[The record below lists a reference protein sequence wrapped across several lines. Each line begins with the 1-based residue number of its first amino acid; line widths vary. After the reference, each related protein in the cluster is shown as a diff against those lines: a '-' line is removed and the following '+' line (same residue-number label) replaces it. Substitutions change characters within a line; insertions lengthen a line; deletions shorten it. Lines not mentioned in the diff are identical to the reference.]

1 MVAATA
7 EPVSDEAHTVEV
19 TASVGIALARGSA
32 VDPGALIRDADVA
45 MYQAKDLGRN
55 RVALFDGEMRRQAVE
70 RVDVEREL
78 RFGIH
83 AGQLVLHYQPIVDVA
98 ARSMVGL
105 EALVRWQHPRRGL
118 LEPNEF
124 IPLAEQCGLILDLG
138 SWVLDEASRQLA
150 QWEQEGVRPAGRVA
164 VNISAR
170 QLANVDLP
178 GLVSETLA
186 RHGLSG
192 EALSLEVTES
202 AVMTSGVPGVVI
214 DRLKELGAQ
223 LSVDDF
229 GTGYSSLSYLHR
241 LPVDTL
247 KIDRSF
253 VESLGRDEAARVITS
268 AILQLSRALGVD
280 VVAEGV
286 EDLAQIHELIALG
299 CHSMQGFYF
308 SVPLTSAEMGVMLRE
323 PERLRASIAGIP
335 RQRVANA
342 EEPAVAE
349 R

>member
-1 MVAATA
+1 
-7 EPVSDEAHTVEV
+7 
-19 TASVGIALARGSA
+19 
-32 VDPGALIRDADVA
+32 LIRDADVA
-45 MYQAKDLGRN
+45 MYQAKELGRN
-55 RVALFDGEMRRQAVE
+55 RVALFDGDMRLRAFE

-78 RFGIH
+78 RTAIDSGE
-83 AGQLVLHYQPIVDVA
+83 LVLHYQPIVDVA
-98 ARSMVGL
+98 AGSLLGL

-124 IPLAEQCGLILDLG
+124 IPLAEQCGLIFDLG
-138 SWVLDEASRQLA
+138 AWVLNEACRQLA
-150 QWEQEGVRPAGRVA
+150 EWEREGIRPSGRMA
-164 VNISAR
+164 INISAR
-170 QLANVDLP
+170 QLANAELP
-178 GLVSETLA
+178 GLVADTLA

-214 DRLKELGAQ
+214 ERLKELGAQ

-268 AILQLSRALGVD
+268 AILQLSRALEVD

-299 CHSMQGFYF
+299 CNTMQGFYF
-308 SVPLTSAEMGVMLRE
+308 SVPLTSTEMGVMLRE
-323 PERLRASIAGIP
+323 PERLSASIAAIP
-335 RQRVANA
+335 RQRAA
-342 EEPAVAE
+342 TADEPAAAE